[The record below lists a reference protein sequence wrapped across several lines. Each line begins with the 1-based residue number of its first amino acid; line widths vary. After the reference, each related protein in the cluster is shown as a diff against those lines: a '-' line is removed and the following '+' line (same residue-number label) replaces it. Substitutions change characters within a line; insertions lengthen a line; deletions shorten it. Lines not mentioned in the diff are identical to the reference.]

1 MTISGSEFR
10 ARRPVERQS
19 KIGRRDEAI
28 ATGLRQFGG
37 PGIKGI
43 DAERTDELIHAA
55 GVERKAERQDRTD
68 IAVPYV
74 RQHAFVQAVRGLDN
88 HPEHQAIAYV
98 VDRKLHLSSEQVG
111 KAWLECFR
119 SVGEIVVE
127 AGARATAGTSPRRH
141 QLSKF
146 ATHFV
151 CSDRK
156 STRLKSSH

>member
-37 PGIKGI
+37 AGIKGI

-74 RQHAFVQAVRGLDN
+74 RQHAFVQAVRGLRSE
-88 HPEHQAIAYV
+88 EHT
-98 VDRKLHLSSEQVG
+98 SELMTLMRISYAVFS
-111 KAWLECFR
+111 L
-119 SVGEIVVE
+119 
-127 AGARATAGTSPRRH
+127 
-141 QLSKF
+141 
-146 ATHFV
+146 
-151 CSDRK
+151 
-156 STRLKSSH
+156 